1 MFDGRGMAFVIEGMA
16 LRMLVFSGKKIESW
30 YSVPL
35 GELSVREGM
44 VASPEEVGARMAEAI
59 EENRM
64 PRRGVVCALPS
75 AGSAS
80 QMLILPG
87 VKKGN
92 VGDMVKREMRR
103 TMSGNQETTDFI
115 YWQEM
120 PAEGSL
126 KQKRAYTLAVPRKG
140 VLGMVDSCRV
150 AGVALRGIEL
160 KPFALLRAVQ
170 CTNGVIVHGEV
181 DNIEVVVVSAGVPAL
196 FRSIAPKEA
205 APTAE
210 AAVHNLLRELPFT
223 IDYYNRS
230 YQELQLSPEA
240 PVYLGGE
247 LALDPELAMGIT
259 AATAR
264 EVVGVEPKI
273 ECPANFPLAQYLT
286 CVGLM
291 LREKW

>member
-1 MFDGRGMAFVIEGMA
+1 MFDGRGMAFAIESMA

-35 GELSVREGM
+35 GERSVREGM
-44 VASPEEVGARMAEAI
+44 VASPEEVGVAMTEAI

-64 PRRGVVCALPS
+64 PRRGVVCAVPS
-75 AGSAS
+75 AGAAT
-80 QMLILPG
+80 QTLALPG
-87 VKKGN
+87 VKQGG
-92 VGDMVKREMRR
+92 VGEMVKREMRR
-103 TMSGNQETTDFI
+103 TMSSGQETDFI

-120 PAEGSL
+120 PAEGGL
-126 KQKRAYTLAVPRKG
+126 KQKKVYTLAVPRKS
-140 VLGMVDSCRV
+140 VLGMLDSCRA
-150 AGVALRGIEL
+150 AGVTLRGIEL

-170 CTNGVIVHGEV
+170 CKNGVIVHGEV

-196 FRSIAPKEA
+196 FRSIAPKDPS
-205 APTAE
+205 PTAE
-210 AAVHNLLRELPFT
+210 AAVQNLLRELPFT

-230 YQELQLSPEA
+230 YQDSQLSPEA

-264 EVVGVEPKI
+264 EVVGVEPTI
-273 ECPANFPLAQYLT
+273 ECPPNFPLAQYLT

-291 LREKW
+291 LRERW